1 MPIYE
6 FRCEKCG
13 AEFERLRRPEEEEP
27 VTCPACRAQDC
38 RKLISRFAT
47 SSSPDPSAG
56 AACNIKTG

>member
-13 AEFERLRRPEEEEP
+13 AEFERLCRPETEDP
-27 VTCPACRAQDC
+27 VTCPACESEDC

-47 SSSPDPSAG
+47 SASANPGTGSSCS
-56 AACNIKTG
+56 IKTG